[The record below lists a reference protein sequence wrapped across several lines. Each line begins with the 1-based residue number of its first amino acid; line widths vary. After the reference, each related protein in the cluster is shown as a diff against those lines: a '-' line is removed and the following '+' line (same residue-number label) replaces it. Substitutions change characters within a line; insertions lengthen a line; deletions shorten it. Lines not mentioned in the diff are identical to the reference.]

1 MANTGLYAGI
11 TQGLSNVLDYERER
25 PARER
30 REKLEIAE
38 AQSLQQERR
47 SRQEDREYRRQ
58 EAQQRQQRSK
68 VQFEAT
74 QAANE
79 VKQSAAELELE
90 DLRGQVKQEKQ
101 ARLKTETFNAFRS
114 YNADGDVRH
123 LNNFLTTA
131 KQMGDPTWSHWTRF
145 DPMTR
150 TPQTE
155 AMLGQAGVTDLDAY
169 FSDPKLVQSKV
180 LATDANGQQTL
191 LDMNKLQQGTG
202 YTQHMTT
209 EELKQAREQ
218 AATDQLMRGTQSAET
233 NIINKIAEEEGISIL
248 EASKRYKSATG
259 GKGGSTV
266 ERIAQK
272 LRDENPDMT
281 FEQSLKQAARAQA
294 SPSGAEKDIEITK
307 SVREQLHALSE
318 SGSFYDADLND
329 PKTREKAGE
338 LIVDLE
344 KATGRKLTSETKK
357 AARQMRSLLRLG
369 GVAGKELTDEETG
382 VIDNM
387 FHRVKKY
394 FSDNVEGTAG
404 TTAYNA
410 MRNVQRNALMG
421 ATLTNAELKAFDQAA
436 GTLGQ
441 QLGPVLAAMKT
452 SMQDV
457 KEQLQTI
464 VDFEDPMAAKYYL
477 GTSMEQAEAAIDAI
491 DERLRHFQ
499 TYKQRL
505 SAGDALKVSDV
516 TKPKVQVNVPVQ
528 PTPDGTKPTVSA
540 AERWKQLKGEG

>member
-1 MANTGLYAGI
+1 MAKTSVYAGL
-11 TQGLSNVLDYERER
+11 TQGLSNVAEYERDR
-25 PARER
+25 PAREMR
-30 REKLEIAE
+30 MAE
-38 AQSLQQERR
+38 AR
-47 SRQEDREYRRQ
+47 
-58 EAQQRQQRSK
+58 QRQKRGQMAIE
-68 VQFEAT
+68 QEEALAPIRQT
-74 QAANE
+74 QA
-79 VKQSAAELELE
+79 ELQL
-90 DLRGQVKQEKQ
+90 DQMQGQLKQEKR
-101 ARLKTETFNAFRS
+101 ARLKNETYNAFRQ
-114 YNADGDVRH
+114 YNSDGDTRH
-123 LNNFLTTA
+123 LNNFLQSA
-131 KQMGDPTWSHWTRF
+131 KQMQDPMWSRWARF

-155 AMLGQAGVTDLDAY
+155 AMLGQAGVTDIDEY
-169 FSDPKLVQSKV
+169 FNNPGLVQSKV

-191 LDMNKLQQGTG
+191 IDMNKLQQGTG
-202 YTQHMTT
+202 YTMQMTT
-209 EELKQAREQ
+209 DELQQARERAQ
-218 AATDQLMRGTQSAET
+218 IDQLLMGTQSAET
-233 NIINKIAEEEGISIL
+233 NLIHKIAEEEGISLL
-248 EASKRYKSATG
+248 EANKLFKDSKGT
-259 GKGGSTV
+259 GGSTV
-266 ERIAQK
+266 ERVARKLMGDDPELSFSQALQK
-272 LRDENPDMT
+272 
-281 FEQSLKQAARAQA
+281 AARLQA

-307 SVREQLHALSE
+307 GIREQLHSLSK

-344 KATGRKLTSETKK
+344 KATGRKLTGETKK
-357 AARQMRSLLRLG
+357 TARQMRSLLRLG
-369 GVAGKELTDEETG
+369 SVAGAELTDEETG
-382 VIDNM
+382 VMDNM

-394 FSDNVEGTAG
+394 FSDNIEGTAG

-452 SMQDV
+452 SMEDV

-499 TYKQRL
+499 TYQQRA
-505 SAGDALKVSDV
+505 SAGDELKVTDV

-528 PTPDGTKPTVSA
+528 ATPDGSKPAVSA

>member
-11 TQGLSNVLDYERER
+11 TQGLSEVADYERGR

-30 REKLEIAE
+30 KATMESAE
-38 AQSLQQERR
+38 AQSMHQERR
-47 SRQEDREYRRQ
+47 SRQEDRTYRQQ
-58 EAQQRQQRSK
+58 EAKTRQTRSK
-68 VQFEAT
+68 AEFEQSQTLGAT
-74 QAANE
+74 Q
-79 VKQSAAELELE
+79 QSKAELQLE
-90 DLRGQVKQEKQ
+90 QLQGQLKEEKG
-101 ARLKTETFNAFRS
+101 ARLKNETYGAFKQ
-114 YNADGDVRH
+114 YNADGDTRH
-123 LNNFLTTA
+123 LNNFLKSA
-131 KQMGDPTWSHWTRF
+131 KQMGDPTWSHWSRF
-145 DPMTR
+145 DAMTR

-155 AMLGQAGVTDLDAY
+155 AMLGQAGVTDIDAY
-169 FSDPKLVQSKV
+169 FSDPNLVRSKV
-180 LATDANGQQTL
+180 LATDANGEQSL

-202 YTQHMTT
+202 FTQHMTT
-209 EELKQAREQ
+209 EELQQARER
-218 AATDQLMRGTQSAET
+218 AAVDQLMMGAQSAET
-233 NIINKIAEEEGISIL
+233 SIIHEIAKEEGISLL
-248 EASKRYKSATG
+248 EANKRYKAAKG
-259 GKGGSTV
+259 NGGSTV
-266 ERIAQK
+266 ERVAQK

-281 FEQSLKQAARAQA
+281 FEESLKQAARAQA
-294 SPSGAEKDIEITK
+294 APSGAEKDIEVTK
-307 SVREQLHALSE
+307 GIREQLHGLSG

-344 KATGRKLTSETKK
+344 KATGRKLTGETKK

-369 GVAGKELTDEETG
+369 SVAGAELTDDETG
-382 VIDNM
+382 IIDNV

-394 FSDNVEGTAG
+394 FSDNIEGTAG

-421 ATLTNAELKAFDQAA
+421 ATLTKAELKAFDQAA

-477 GTSMEQAEAAIDAI
+477 GTSMEQAEMAIDAI

-499 TYKQRL
+499 SYEQRA
-505 SAGDALKVSDV
+505 STGEELKVSDV
-516 TKPKVQVNVPVQ
+516 TKPKVQVNMPA
-528 PTPDGTKPTVSA
+528 PATPDGSKPAVSA
-540 AERWKQLKGEG
+540 SERWKQLKGTN